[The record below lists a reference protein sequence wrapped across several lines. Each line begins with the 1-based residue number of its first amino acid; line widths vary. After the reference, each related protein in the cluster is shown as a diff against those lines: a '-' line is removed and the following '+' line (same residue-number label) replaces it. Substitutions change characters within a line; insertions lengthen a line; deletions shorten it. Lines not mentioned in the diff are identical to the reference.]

1 MDKLIELRKQYKE
14 QKETYDGMK
23 ESADM
28 TEVRAKFD
36 ELKDLKARIELLQ
49 QERDLELEELPNL
62 DKKEERTLAPEGEI
76 EVRSLTNEQLNE
88 EYEDTFLR
96 AFRNPKNLT
105 QRDREIYD
113 RVAELRAAPNAMPY
127 MQSSVD
133 EDGGFIV
140 PHSVSTK
147 INEYKRQG
155 QFNLESLIDVEFT
168 SVLSGEFTYQTLSD
182 AQPMKKLAQWDTIP
196 EGETPQ
202 FERKSYKIEDYAEII
217 PLPRTLL
224 QDTDQNLLNVIAKW
238 IAVKTVVTR
247 NAEILT
253 VIDAT
258 YADKKAIVDVD
269 DFKDVLNVELDP
281 AFYPSAKIVTNE
293 HGFNF
298 LSKLKDEK
306 GVYILQPDPTVAD
319 RFNILGKE
327 VVRVTSKTLANDA
340 EGNAPIYVGDFKE
353 AVRLYDRGVYEVTP
367 TMVGGDSFKRNSLD
381 TRIIDRFDVIALD
394 AEAVVAGQIELVP
407 AP

>member
-62 DKKEERTLAPEGEI
+62 DKKEQRDLAPEGEI
-76 EVRSLTNEQLNE
+76 EVRSLTTEQLNE

-105 QRDREIYD
+105 QRDHEIYD
-113 RVAELRAAPNAMPY
+113 RVAEMRAAPNATPY
-127 MQSSVD
+127 MQSNVD

-168 SVLSGEFTYQTLSD
+168 SVLSGEFTYQTLAA
-182 AQPMKKLAQWDTIP
+182 AQPMPKIAQWDTIT

-238 IAVKTVVTR
+238 IAVKTLVTR
-247 NAEILT
+247 NAEILA

-269 DFKDVLNVELDP
+269 DFKDILNVELDP

-340 EGNAPIYVGDFKE
+340 EGNAPIYIGDFKE

-367 TMVGGDSFKRNSLD
+367 TMIGGDAFKRNSLD

>member
-14 QKETYDGMK
+14 KKETYDNMK

-62 DKKEERTLAPEGEI
+62 NKEERTLAPEGEN
-76 EVRSLTNEQLNE
+76 EVRSLTTDQLNE

-105 QRDREIYD
+105 QRDHEIYD
-113 RVAELRAAPNAMPY
+113 RVAEMRAAPNATPF
-127 MQSSVD
+127 MQSNVD

-182 AQPMKKLAQWDTIP
+182 AQPMRKLAQWDTIS

-238 IAVKTVVTR
+238 IAVKTLVTR
-247 NAEILT
+247 NAEILA

>member
-62 DKKEERTLAPEGEI
+62 DKKEQRDLAPEGEI
-76 EVRSLTNEQLNE
+76 EVRSLTTDQLNE

-113 RVAELRAAPNAMPY
+113 RVAELRAAPNATPY
-127 MQSSVD
+127 MQSNVD

-182 AQPMKKLAQWDTIP
+182 AQPMKKLAQWDTIQD
-196 EGETPQ
+196 GETPQ

-238 IAVKTVVTR
+238 IAVKTLVTR
-247 NAEILT
+247 NAEILA

-281 AFYPSAKIVTNE
+281 AFYPSAKVVTNE

-298 LSKLKDEK
+298 LSKLKDE
-306 GVYILQPDPTVAD
+306 GGAYILQPDATVAD

-340 EGNAPIYVGDFKE
+340 EGNVPIYVGDFKE

-407 AP
+407 TP

>member
-62 DKKEERTLAPEGEI
+62 DKKEQRDLAPEGEI

-113 RVAELRAAPNAMPY
+113 RVAELRAAPNATPY
-127 MQSSVD
+127 MQTKVD

-182 AQPMKKLAQWDTIP
+182 AQPMKKLAQWDTIT

-238 IAVKTVVTR
+238 IAVKTLVTR
-247 NAEILT
+247 NAEILA

-258 YADKKAIVDVD
+258 YADKKAIVGVD
-269 DFKDVLNVELDP
+269 DFKDILNVELDP

-394 AEAVVAGQIELVP
+394 AEAVVAGQIKLVP

>member
-62 DKKEERTLAPEGEI
+62 NKEERTLAPEGEI
-76 EVRSLTNEQLNE
+76 EVRSLTTDQLNE

-105 QRDREIYD
+105 QRDHEIYD
-113 RVAELRAAPNAMPY
+113 RVAEMRAAPNATPF
-127 MQSSVD
+127 MQSNVD

-182 AQPMKKLAQWDTIP
+182 AQPMRKLSQWDTIP

-238 IAVKTVVTR
+238 IAVKTLVTR
-247 NAEILT
+247 NAEILA

>member
-62 DKKEERTLAPEGEI
+62 NKEERTLAPEGEI
-76 EVRSLTNEQLNE
+76 EVRSLTTDQLNE

-105 QRDREIYD
+105 QRDHEIYD
-113 RVAELRAAPNAMPY
+113 RVAEMRAAPNATPF
-127 MQSSVD
+127 MQSNVD

-182 AQPMKKLAQWDTIP
+182 AQPMRKLSQWDTIP

-238 IAVKTVVTR
+238 IAVKTLVTR
-247 NAEILT
+247 NAEILA

-407 AP
+407 EP

>member
-62 DKKEERTLAPEGEI
+62 DKKEQRDLAPEGEI
-76 EVRSLTNEQLNE
+76 EVRSLTTDQLNE

-113 RVAELRAAPNAMPY
+113 RVAELRAAPNATPY
-127 MQSSVD
+127 MKSNVD

-182 AQPMKKLAQWDTIP
+182 AQPMKKLAQWDTIT

-238 IAVKTVVTR
+238 IAVKTLVTR
-247 NAEILT
+247 NAEILA

-258 YADKKAIVDVD
+258 YEDKKAIADVD
-269 DFKDVLNVELDP
+269 DFKDILNVELDP

-327 VVRVTSKTLANDA
+327 VVRVTSKTLANDV

-394 AEAVVAGQIELVP
+394 AEAVVAGQIKLVP
-407 AP
+407 TP

>member
-14 QKETYDGMK
+14 KKETYDGMK

-62 DKKEERTLAPEGEI
+62 DKKEQRDLAPEGEI

-113 RVAELRAAPNAMPY
+113 RVAELRAAPNATPY
-127 MQSSVD
+127 MQTKVD

-182 AQPMKKLAQWDTIP
+182 AQPMKKLAQWDTIT

-238 IAVKTVVTR
+238 IAVKTLVTR
-247 NAEILT
+247 NAEILA

-258 YADKKAIVDVD
+258 YADKKAIANVD
-269 DFKDVLNVELDP
+269 DFKDILNVELDP
-281 AFYPSAKIVTNE
+281 AFYPSAKVVTNE

-394 AEAVVAGQIELVP
+394 KEAVVAGQIELVP

>member
-113 RVAELRAAPNAMPY
+113 RVAEMRAAPSATPY
-127 MQSSVD
+127 MQSNVD

-182 AQPMKKLAQWDTIP
+182 AQPMRKLAQWDTIP

-238 IAVKTVVTR
+238 IAVKTLVTR
-247 NAEILT
+247 NAEILA

-298 LSKLKDEK
+298 LSKLKDES
-306 GVYILQPDPTVAD
+306 GNYILQPDPTVAD

-394 AEAVVAGQIELVP
+394 AEAVVAGQIGLVP
-407 AP
+407 TP